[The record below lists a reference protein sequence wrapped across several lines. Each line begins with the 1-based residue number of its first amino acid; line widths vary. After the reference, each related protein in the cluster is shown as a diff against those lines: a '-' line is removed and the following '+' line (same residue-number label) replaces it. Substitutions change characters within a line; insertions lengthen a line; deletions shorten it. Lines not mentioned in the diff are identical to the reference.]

1 MLEVLDPTRTSLKL
15 VLRDP
20 EGLGDVPGLVADQ
33 RIRKRDILGDR
44 SRRQPIDELALDLW
58 ELGRS
63 KPREDQ

>member
-1 MLEVLDPTRTSLKL
+1 MLEVLDPTRTSLEL

-44 SRRQPIDELALDLW
+44 SRRQPFDELSLDLW

-63 KPREDQ
+63 KPRENQ